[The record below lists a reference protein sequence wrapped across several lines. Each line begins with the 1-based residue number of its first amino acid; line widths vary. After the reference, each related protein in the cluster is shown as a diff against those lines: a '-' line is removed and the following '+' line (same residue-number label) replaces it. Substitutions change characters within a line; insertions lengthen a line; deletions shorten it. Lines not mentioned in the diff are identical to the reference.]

1 MMQALPAQPLAAAW
15 TAMRHYA
22 EAWSFVRRQRLT
34 HYYLYPLV
42 IALGLQLFSLY
53 YIHAGVESGLN
64 LLMQWL
70 GLEKPVAQGSGW
82 ELIKSWLLQ
91 GTQFL
96 LALAVKI
103 YLFFT
108 MARINRYLTLMLVS
122 PVLAFLSERCDTLL
136 TGRQFDFS
144 LPRLLREMLRGVLIT
159 LRNAVAE
166 LFLLLVCVV
175 LSFVFPPL
183 GLVLAPLM
191 FFISAY
197 YMGFSMMDYIC
208 ERHGLGLRDSVQY
221 VRRRWYI
228 AVGNGTVFSLLF
240 LIPVVG
246 AVLAPVLGTVAA
258 CLSCLPD
265 FGREAVKPA
274 A

>member
-1 MMQALPAQPLAAAW
+1 
-15 TAMRHYA
+15 MRHYA
-22 EAWSFVRRQRLT
+22 EAWSFVRRKGLT
-34 HYYLYPLV
+34 HYYLYPLA

-64 LLMQWL
+64 LLLQWL

-103 YLFFT
+103 YIFFT

-175 LSFVFPPL
+175 LSFFFP
-183 GLVLAPLM
+183 
-191 FFISAY
+191 
-197 YMGFSMMDYIC
+197 
-208 ERHGLGLRDSVQY
+208 
-221 VRRRWYI
+221 RW
-228 AVGNGTVFSLLF
+228 AW
-240 LIPVVG
+240 
-246 AVLAPVLGTVAA
+246 
-258 CLSCLPD
+258 C
-265 FGREAVKPA
+265 
-274 A
+274 

>member
-1 MMQALPAQPLAAAW
+1 MTMPALPARPWSAAW

-22 EAWSFVRRQRLT
+22 DAWRFMRRQRLT
-34 HYYLYPLV
+34 HYFIYPLA
-42 IALGLQLFSLY
+42 IALVLQLFSLY
-53 YIHAGVESGLN
+53 YIHAAVEAGLN
-64 LLMQWL
+64 ALLDLL
-70 GLEKPVAQGSGW
+70 GLKMPVAKGSGW
-82 ELIKSWLLQ
+82 ELVKAWLLQ

-96 LALAVKI
+96 LSLAVKI

-108 MARINRYLTLMLVS
+108 MARINRYLTLALVS

-136 TGRQFDFS
+136 TGRRFDFS
-144 LPRLLREMLRGVLIT
+144 LPRFLREILRGVLIT
-159 LRNAVAE
+159 LRNALAE
-166 LFLLLVCVV
+166 LFMLLACVV

-183 GLVLAPLM
+183 GLVLTPLM

-208 ERHGLGLRDSVQY
+208 ERHGLGLRASVQY

-228 AVGNGTVFSLLF
+228 AVGNGTIFSLLF
-240 LIPVVG
+240 LIPVAG

-258 CLSCLPD
+258 CISCLPD
-265 FGREAVKPA
+265 FASKR
-274 A
+274 